1 MIRRPP
7 RSTRT
12 DTLFPYTT
20 LFRSTDKGI
29 AIGAAQLL
37 DAIGRRDG
45 HANVARRVIIVPLLT
60 NLYFLARARRVAD
73 VLAELGAPGV
83 LIDLL
88 ALLHDVFERR
98 KITGPATGIRA
109 QHEFQAFVTDRI
121 APPGISQHEKTSCQ

>member
-45 HANVARRVIIVPLLT
+45 DANVARRVIIVPLLT
-60 NLYFLARARRVAD
+60 NLYFLASARRVAD

-83 LIDLL
+83 QIGR
-88 ALLHDVFERR
+88 ASCRERVCR
-98 KITGPATGIRA
+98 Y
-109 QHEFQAFVTDRI
+109 V
-121 APPGISQHEKTSCQ
+121 